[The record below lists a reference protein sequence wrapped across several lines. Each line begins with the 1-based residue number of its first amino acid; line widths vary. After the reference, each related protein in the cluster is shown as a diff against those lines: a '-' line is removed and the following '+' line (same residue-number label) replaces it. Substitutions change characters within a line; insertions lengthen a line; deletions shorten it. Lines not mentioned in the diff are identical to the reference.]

1 MIPLTDDNPT
11 TKIPLTCYTIIAI
24 NIFVFINQ
32 FLTGM
37 DVYVYRYGIIP
48 YEITHFMEIS
58 QNPALRTPFPNIF
71 TIISSMFIHGGFL
84 HIASN
89 MLFLWIFGDNVEEL
103 MGSFRFLLFYLLS
116 GLVAAFAQIIIAP
129 SSTIPMV
136 GASGAIAGVLGA
148 YFLKFP
154 RARVKVLIVFFFFI
168 QVVAVP
174 AVIVLGIWFLM
185 QIMSGFSSLGALDM
199 GGVAWFA
206 HIGGFVAGLIF
217 VNKFKKKKVQIW
229 Y

>member
-1 MIPLTDDNPT
+1 MIPLTDSNPT
-11 TKIPLTCYTIIAI
+11 TKVPIACYTIIAI
-24 NIFVFINQ
+24 NLLVFFNQ
-32 FLTGM
+32 LFTGT
-37 DVYVYRYGIIP
+37 DVNVYRYGIIP
-48 YEITHFMEIS
+48 YEITHFTEIS
-58 QNPALRTPFPNIF
+58 QNPAFQTPFANILTLF
-71 TIISSMFIHGGFL
+71 TSMFIHGGFL

-103 MGSFRFLLFYLLS
+103 MGSWRFILFYLLA
-116 GLVAAFAQIIIAP
+116 GIVAAFTQIIIAP

-136 GASGAIAGVLGA
+136 GASGAIAGILGA

-154 RARVKVLIVFFFFI
+154 RAKVKVLIIFFFFI
-168 QVVAVP
+168 QVVSVP

-185 QIMSGFSSLGALDM
+185 QIISGVTSLGALDM
-199 GGVAWFA
+199 GGTAWFA

-217 VNKFKKKKVQIW
+217 VNKFQKRRVEIW